1 MYNYIIFD
9 VDGTILDTEKAVLNS
24 LQQTLKEEGRQY
36 KLGNLRFALGIPGKE
51 TLNRLNIPEVDRI
64 HSKWAQLETEY
75 SKDATLFPDLETV
88 IDHLGKRKIKL
99 GIVTSKTKQGMVDT
113 FDPLGLSSYFEEMI
127 TADDTTKHKPHPE
140 PLLSCMER
148 LNAPPSKT
156 IYIGDSIYDMQ
167 SAKAAGIKFG
177 LALWGAKTTEKFD
190 SADYIFKQP
199 IDIIDWIQT

>member
-1 MYNYIIFD
+1 
-9 VDGTILDTEKAVLNS
+9 
-24 LQQTLKEEGRQY
+24 
-36 KLGNLRFALGIPGKE
+36 
-51 TLNRLNIPEVDRI
+51 
-64 HSKWAQLETEY
+64 
-75 SKDATLFPDLETV
+75 
-88 IDHLGKRKIKL
+88 
-99 GIVTSKTKQGMVDT
+99 MVDT